1 MTIIFLFLIPAH
13 HLFQLPRGHLREK
26 CTPQTIKKRRQVAQ
40 SDQQTINYHSRSTA
54 RKPDGMPWPWG
65 TVYIPSSEEREVLHL
80 RHKMTQIRAIILQ
93 SWRTHSSHFFPASRK
108 HQLQMCSRR
117 AIVRVIFRNLE
128 STCIREDMNT
138 RNENHAN
145 GYFKQQLGQCHR

>member
-80 RHKMTQIRAIILQ
+80 RHKMTQIRAIILLILTYALVTLLSSVKKTSTSDVQ
-93 SWRTHSSHFFPASRK
+93 STRYRSCHLQELGVNLYQRRYQHKEWKSR
-108 HQLQMCSRR
+108 QR
-117 AIVRVIFRNLE
+117 IF
-128 STCIREDMNT
+128 
-138 RNENHAN
+138 
-145 GYFKQQLGQCHR
+145 